1 MNAPTEEFEE
11 YLEETEEKQAQ
22 QREGKRRTLY
32 KFIYV
37 VLFIA
42 FFPILW
48 YSFLLT
54 ACHQILS
61 LFVLFLN
68 IEYRKTEEIAT
79 QGKFNLSSV
88 FLIVFHLILI
98 ISSVLIY
105 FFAKENPQTGN
116 YYF

>member
-1 MNAPTEEFEE
+1 MNVSHKKPKELDA
-11 YLEETEEKQAQ
+11 QA
-22 QREGKRRTLY
+22 RVIKKRKVF
-32 KFIYV
+32 KFTYV
-37 VLFIA
+37 VLFISL
-42 FFPILW
+42 FPILW

-54 ACHQILS
+54 ACHQMLS

-68 IEYRKTEEIAT
+68 IEYRKKEKSASK
-79 QGKFNLSSV
+79 GKFNLSSV
-88 FLIVFHLILI
+88 FLIIFHLILI

>member
-1 MNAPTEEFEE
+1 MNAPKEEFEE
-11 YLEETEEKQAQ
+11 YLEATKEKQAQ

-54 ACHQILS
+54 AFHQIVS

-68 IEYRKTEEIAT
+68 IEYRKKEINAG
-79 QGKFNLSSV
+79 QGKFTLASI

-98 ISSVLIY
+98 TASILIY

>member
-1 MNAPTEEFEE
+1 MNVSPEALKEINA
-11 YLEETEEKQAQ
+11 KA
-22 QREGKRRTLY
+22 RVVKKRKLF
-32 KFIYV
+32 KFTYV
-37 VLFIA
+37 VLFISL
-42 FFPILW
+42 FPILW

-68 IEYRKTEEIAT
+68 IEYRKIEKSAN
-79 QGKFNLSSV
+79 QGKFNISSI

-116 YYF
+116 YHF

>member
-1 MNAPTEEFEE
+1 MNDSPEALKEINA
-11 YLEETEEKQAQ
+11 KA
-22 QREGKRRTLY
+22 RVVKKRILF
-32 KFIYV
+32 KFTYV
-37 VLFIA
+37 VLFISL
-42 FFPILW
+42 FPILW

-54 ACHQILS
+54 AFHQILS
-61 LFVLFLN
+61 LFVLFIN

-79 QGKFNLSSV
+79 QGKFNISSI